1 MSRNVKTVGGKQ
13 DRTSVVGEVAHGEA
27 FVGDFG
33 WRRAEYWEIC
43 CTIYSGDGRHISS
56 EGRSVYG
63 L

>member
-1 MSRNVKTVGGKQ
+1 MRKR

-33 WRRAEYWEIC
+33 WRRAEHWEIC

-63 L
+63 M